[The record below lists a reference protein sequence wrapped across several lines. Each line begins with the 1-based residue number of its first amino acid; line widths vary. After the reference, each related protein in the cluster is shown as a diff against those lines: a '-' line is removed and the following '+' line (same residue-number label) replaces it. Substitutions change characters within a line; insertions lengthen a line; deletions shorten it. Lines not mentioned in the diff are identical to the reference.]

1 MSKVSKGRVCPSLP
15 LVDSGII
22 STAGVWNTA
31 GNQDT
36 RRTPLTVAT
45 LNSST
50 SHSYTS
56 RKNASIPRI
65 AFLPARQGGTCN
77 VCLDVLSTSKK
88 SFTH

>member
-1 MSKVSKGRVCPSLP
+1 MRPADPDPILLK
-15 LVDSGII
+15 II

-65 AFLPARQGGTCN
+65 AFLPARQGGTRN
-77 VCLDVLSTSKK
+77 VCLDVLSAFDK
-88 SFTH
+88 SFAH